1 MPDFQIANRALEEMI
16 DFLVSGPTPAQII
29 AFKVSATAQ
38 ARLDELLDKNR
49 EEGLS
54 DAETAELDAFAQVNH
69 VLLLIKARAR
79 NLIDRPS
86 PINSSITL

>member
-1 MPDFQIANRALEEMI
+1 MPDFQIANRAVEEMI
-16 DFLVSGPTPAQII
+16 GFLASGPTPAQII

-54 DAETAELDAFAQVNH
+54 DTETAELDVFAQVNH

-79 NLIDRPS
+79 DASQLH
-86 PINSSITL
+86 